1 MVVQGVIA
9 GGRVGM
15 AVVVVMV
22 VVVVVVVVMVMAA
35 VVVLAAA
42 AGVAVMVVTILT
54 TNDGCDGG
62 RNCRSCSSDRS
73 SNGWRRGDGHDFP
86 GTLPSAQQGKMS
98 PSAEASP

>member
-1 MVVQGVIA
+1 MVVAVMVA
-9 GGRVGM
+9 VAV
-15 AVVVVMV
+15 AVVVLAGV
-22 VVVVVVVVMVMAA
+22 VMAA